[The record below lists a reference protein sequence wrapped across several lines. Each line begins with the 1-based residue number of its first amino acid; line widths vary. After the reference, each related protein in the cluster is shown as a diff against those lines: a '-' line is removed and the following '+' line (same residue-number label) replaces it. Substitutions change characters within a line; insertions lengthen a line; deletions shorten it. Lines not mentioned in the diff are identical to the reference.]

1 MQIVNSV
8 LIFGLKSV
16 ALSAIK
22 SIEIEEK
29 FLGDL
34 NSKNRHAAIYRG
46 LGFLAF
52 LGVFGTGVMNTLG
65 LYPDP
70 TIIWMG
76 LIFPPAIGFYPI
88 FLYTRKLFPEKKKTE
103 YRLKVKTADEEIRL
117 FGTWNYDFIESVQKG
132 LQKAIMLEQEGH
144 EYNWWVDLKNE
155 QIKMCRRKLIRKPV
169 RELISKAKEKA
180 QNSEGYMDFSGERFV
195 TARGL

>member
-52 LGVFGTGVMNTLG
+52 LGVFGAGVINTLG

-70 TIIWMG
+70 TIIWVG
-76 LIFPPAIGFYPI
+76 LFLPALLGFYPI
-88 FLYTRKLFPEKKKTE
+88 YLYTRKLFPEKKKTE
-103 YRLKVKTADEEIRL
+103 YRLKVKTADEEMRL
-117 FGTWNYDFIESVQKG
+117 FGTWNFDFIESVLKG
-132 LQKAIMLEQEGH
+132 LEKAIKLEQEGH
-144 EYNWWVDLKNE
+144 EYNWWVDLRNE
-155 QIKMCRRKLIRKPV
+155 QIKMCRRKVIRKPV
-169 RELISKAKEKA
+169 QELISKAKEKA
-180 QNSEGYMDFSGERFV
+180 QTAEGYLDFSGERFV
-195 TARGL
+195 TARG

>member
-8 LIFGLKSV
+8 LIFGLKSF

-52 LGVFGTGVMNTLG
+52 LGVFGAGVMNTLG

-103 YRLKVKTADEEIRL
+103 YRLKVKTADEEMRL
-117 FGTWNYDFIESVQKG
+117 FGTWNFDFIESVLKG
-132 LQKAIMLEQEGH
+132 LEKAIKLELEGH
-144 EYNWWVDLKNE
+144 EYNWWVDLRNE
-155 QIKMCRRKLIRKPV
+155 QIKMCLRKVIRKPV
-169 RELISKAKEKA
+169 QELIIKAKEKA
-180 QNSEGYMDFSGERFV
+180 QTAEGYLDFSGERFV
-195 TARGL
+195 TARG

>member
-52 LGVFGTGVMNTLG
+52 LGVFGAGVINTL
-65 LYPDP
+65 
-70 TIIWMG
+70 
-76 LIFPPAIGFYPI
+76 GFYPI
-88 FLYTRKLFPEKKKTE
+88 YLYTRKLFPEKKKTE
-103 YRLKVKTADEEIRL
+103 YRLKLKTADEEVRL
-117 FGTWNYDFIESVQKG
+117 FGTWNFDFIESVQKG
-132 LQKAIMLEQEGH
+132 LEKAIKLEQEGH
-144 EYNWWVDLKNE
+144 EYNWWVDLRNE
-155 QIKMCRRKLIRKPV
+155 QIKMCRRKVIRKNV
-169 RELISKAKEKA
+169 QELISKAKEKA
-180 QNSEGYMDFSGERFV
+180 QKAEGYLDFSGERFR
-195 TARGL
+195 TARG

>member
-88 FLYTRKLFPEKKKTE
+88 FYTQE
-103 YRLKVKTADEEIRL
+103 
-117 FGTWNYDFIESVQKG
+117 NHSQK
-132 LQKAIMLEQEGH
+132 
-144 EYNWWVDLKNE
+144 
-155 QIKMCRRKLIRKPV
+155 RRKLNI
-169 RELISKAKEKA
+169 
-180 QNSEGYMDFSGERFV
+180 D
-195 TARGL
+195 

>member
-1 MQIVNSV
+1 MPITGNMQIVNSV

-46 LGFLAF
+46 LG
-52 LGVFGTGVMNTLG
+52 

-70 TIIWMG
+70 TIIWVV
-76 LIFPPAIGFYPI
+76 LFLPALLGFYPI
-88 FLYTRKLFPEKKKTE
+88 YLYTRKLFPEKKKTE
-103 YRLKVKTADEEIRL
+103 YRLKLKTADEEVRL
-117 FGTWNYDFIESVQKG
+117 FGTWNFDFIESVQKS
-132 LQKAIMLEQEGH
+132 LEKAIKLEQEGN
-144 EYNWWVDLKNE
+144 EYNWWVDLRNE
-155 QIKMCRRKLIRKPV
+155 QIKMCRRKVIRKPV
-169 RELISKAKEKA
+169 QELISKAKEKA
-180 QNSEGYMDFSGERFV
+180 QKAEGYLDFSGERFV
-195 TARGL
+195 SARG

>member
-52 LGVFGTGVMNTLG
+52 LGVFGTGVINTLG

-70 TIIWMG
+70 TIIWVG
-76 LIFPPAIGFYPI
+76 LFLPALLGFYPI
-88 FLYTRKLFPEKKKTE
+88 YLYTRKLFPEKKKTE
-103 YRLKVKTADEEIRL
+103 YRLKLKTADEEVRL
-117 FGTWNYDFIESVQKG
+117 FGTWNFDFIESVQKG
-132 LQKAIMLEQEGH
+132 LEKAIKLEQEGH
-144 EYNWWVDLKNE
+144 EYNWWVDLRNE
-155 QIKMCRRKLIRKPV
+155 QIKMCRRKVIRKSV
-169 RELISKAKEKA
+169 QELISKAKEKA
-180 QNSEGYMDFSGERFV
+180 QKAEGYLDFSGERFV
-195 TARGL
+195 SARG